1 MPKKL
6 WGSPASGRIIVL
18 EKNGLTIKEGG
29 IIKKGNFFPYSS
41 ITNVSVDCPLV
52 GFGTITFYQGYRKI
66 EAYGFTRG
74 QAKEVQ
80 EVVNAGY
87 YDDSNDNNDRETET
101 SPSTPNVSEPKPKD
115 SFQQKKDEEAT
126 MLNAK
131 TNEVLNIEVDP
142 TNEDS
147 MVKSLSALVTIL
159 ETNEGDNMGN
169 DSDELTKLRKASM
182 SKFSAQLSM
191 LRLAFPDNKLLP
203 YFTAKEEA
211 FIALEKKK
219 KRGTFIILGCLLGVI
234 ALMFILG
241 AILA

>member
-1 MPKKL
+1 MPKKINGTIL
-6 WGSPASGRIIVL
+6 SGYVIVL
-18 EKNGLTIKEGG
+18 ERNGLAVKKGG
-29 IIKKGNFFPYSS
+29 IIKDSEFLPYSS
-41 ITNVSVDCPLV
+41 ITSVSTDCPLI
-52 GFGTITFYQGYRKI
+52 GTGTITFYLGHRKI
-66 EAYGFTRG
+66 VAHGFTRG

-87 YDDSNDNNDRETET
+87 YDDSNDNNDRGET
-101 SPSTPNVSEPKPKD
+101 SPSAPNVSEQPKPND

-169 DSDELTKLRKASM
+169 DSDELKKLRKASM

-219 KRGTFIILGCLLGVI
+219 KRGTFIILGALLGVI

>member
-1 MPKKL
+1 MPKRL
-6 WGSPASGRIIVL
+6 NGTLLSGYVIVL
-18 EKNGLTIKEGG
+18 EKNGLTIKKGG
-29 IIKKGNFFPYSS
+29 IIKDSEFLPYSS
-41 ITNVSVDCPLV
+41 ITSVSTDCPLL
-52 GFGTITFYQGYRKI
+52 GTGKITFYLGHR
-66 EAYGFTRG
+66 EVVAHGFTRG
-74 QAKEVQ
+74 QAKQVQ

-87 YDDSNDNNDRETET
+87 YDDSNDNNGHGEGTGH
-101 SPSTPNVSEPKPKD
+101 STQNMGESKHNN
-115 SFQQKKDEEAT
+115 SFQQKQDEEAT

-147 MVKSLSALVTIL
+147 MVKSLSSLVTIL

-169 DSDELTKLRKASM
+169 DSDELKKLRKASM
-182 SKFSAQLSM
+182 SKFSTQLSM
-191 LRLAFPDNKLLP
+191 LRLSFPDNKLIP

>member
-1 MPKKL
+1 MPKKINGTIL
-6 WGSPASGRIIVL
+6 SGYVIVL
-18 EKNGLTIKEGG
+18 ERNGLAVKKGG
-29 IIKKGNFFPYSS
+29 IIKDSEFLPYSS
-41 ITNVSVDCPLV
+41 ITSVSTDCPLI
-52 GFGTITFYQGYRKI
+52 GTGTITFYLGHRKI
-66 EAYGFTRG
+66 VAHGFTRG

-87 YDDSNDNNDRETET
+87 YDDSNDNNDRGTET
-101 SPSTPNVSEPKPKD
+101 SPSAPNVSEPKPND

-169 DSDELTKLRKASM
+169 DSDELKKLRKASM

-219 KRGTFIILGCLLGVI
+219 KRGTFIILGALLGVI